1 MTGGAG
7 AEAGREQGRVFRI
20 KGALHVAGPQGNV
33 VHVLQAVHDVFD
45 IQPSSFACGGE
56 GDTTGGV
63 SRFVFIGRN
72 LSEAALRLGLQGCV
86 EEEEEEEE

>member
-1 MTGGAG
+1 M
-7 AEAGREQGRVFRI
+7 
-20 KGALHVAGPQGNV
+20 
-33 VHVLQAVHDVFD
+33 D
-45 IQPSSFACGGE
+45 
-56 GDTTGGV
+56 TGGV